1 MKNVSFLP
9 KYRDKTT
16 KQYLQNISS
25 ATYFRHCYAVDL
37 EVICF
42 KGSHFVKGMQKQLL
56 KEISPEKECRERPLF
71 DVKTVASKS
80 RNCSQATRLILIFLP
95 LRHES
100 KYG

>member
-1 MKNVSFLP
+1 
-9 KYRDKTT
+9 
-16 KQYLQNISS
+16 
-25 ATYFRHCYAVDL
+25 
-37 EVICF
+37 
-42 KGSHFVKGMQKQLL
+42 MQKQLL